1 MDLSLRDALGGG
13 GGGVQG
19 GAPGEALLKRDF
31 VASLE
36 KESYDDKVGETVSKS
51 DYRPLLDGKD
61 TKTGPGMMPSMM
73 SSGGRQDPPGQPAF
87 SSDYLSGPMGGMA
100 DQWSLNKTKDSSKR
114 DTFIGFSQSGM
125 GGTMGSSMSP
135 FQTSMSSTF
144 GQTGMNPAMDA
155 QKSSSLFGVESK
167 TTSGS
172 SPFKTSDPFSS
183 GGTGI
188 HSMDHSA
195 APILSPSGSVDD
207 SSATSSN
214 SEPLSPERVGPGGEA
229 GKQQQRRRKKKR
241 KGRDEVYNF
250 LDSQENNISQS
261 DKHGMQDK
269 GRREAEE
276 DEDEEENWEWE
287 IRESGGGGR
296 VKGRKTK
303 SRARLPEEWGAPQ
316 QPVSPTPASI
326 APKWAT
332 GADTGSSDPKAPNSV
347 PSPALP
353 SAPEQIPASFTNCS
367 HVSQVS
373 DLSSRSYEPMCLDD
387 FSVSVKN
394 GQKAN
399 EEKVSAKPGNSISSA
414 ASTVTKNGLTGDV
427 SGSLALMT
435 GDNLSPVSQTFSFL
449 DSVLQTPPG
458 STPDS
463 QTTTPITNTP
473 SLATASLTKSAPLET
488 TIFASQTS
496 SDFNPFKSTSDLPPT
511 STVSTNL
518 SPLTSAETYPATT
531 VGGSTLNIDA
541 KSFIPSATLMSS
553 TATPIISEATP
564 VVKTAAAV
572 STGSTGPASSTTTAT
587 PLSSSATSSKKEAT
601 PTSSSDTPP
610 NSVAVS
616 LSSATP
622 PPSITQ
628 AAPPSLPA
636 HSDHQESSSPQL
648 PPLEV
653 KSDNKD
659 KQEKTCI
666 MSGKTDKI
674 DKFDKK
680 EEQQKD
686 NGPDKNQKSEKI
698 IKNEKIEM
706 MNTEKNNK
714 ANEKAEKVDKPEKTN
729 KDEKK
734 EEEKKPAEKKE
745 DKGGKVTAKSP
756 TGNGSKTL
764 PGADSKCKPDAGSTK
779 PDSAKS
785 RPSTLSTNGEAN
797 SAKRPSPTTALANKK
812 SPVPKATTPTAAKR
826 PPTAAG
832 STKAAKTPEN
842 GEKRAPVPKATP
854 TPRTTASKN
863 GSSATAATKTAA
875 KNDKTENKT
884 GEAKKP
890 KTTPRPR
897 PVSTATPATPAAS
910 TNGEANTTH
919 RRRVITKPP
928 VPKQTPMDKKPAA
941 PRVPRTPR
949 PINAPTP
956 DLKNVRSKIGSID
969 NIKYQPGGGKVSSTP
984 NNKTS
989 DPSTPAAKA
998 RVQIVHKKLDF
1009 SHVTS
1014 RCGSKDN
1021 IKHVPGGGNVQI
1033 LNKKVDVSKVTSKC
1047 GSKDNIKH
1055 KPGGGDVKIE
1065 SHKLNIKAKSKI
1077 GSMDNVGPGNG
1088 QTNGHKEEKTEEK
1101 TSSPPTGTQ
1110 TTGPAATAKATA
1122 PGGVAKENGMKEPTT
1137 SPFGGD
1143 GLREPLS
1150 ADKRITETN

>member
-19 GAPGEALLKRDF
+19 GAPGDALLKRDF

-61 TKTGPGMMPSMM
+61 TKSGPGMMSSMM

-87 SSDYLSGPMGGMA
+87 SSDYLSGPMRGMT
-100 DQWSLNKTKDSSKR
+100 DQWSLNKTKDSSKP
-114 DTFIGFSQSGM
+114 DSFLGFSQPGI
-125 GGTMGSSMSP
+125 GGTMGSSMPP
-135 FQTSMSSTF
+135 FQTSMSTTL
-144 GQTGMNPAMDA
+144 GQTGMSPAMDT
-155 QKSSSLFGVESK
+155 QKSSSHFGVESK
-167 TTSGS
+167 TISNTSGS
-172 SPFKTSDPFSS
+172 SPFKSSDPFSS
-183 GGTGI
+183 GGMGI
-188 HSMDHSA
+188 HSMNHSA

-214 SEPLSPERVGPGGEA
+214 SEPLSPDRAGPGNEA

-241 KGRDEVYNF
+241 KGRDEVYDF
-250 LDSQENNISQS
+250 LDSQENNISR
-261 DKHGMQDK
+261 MQDK
-269 GRREAEE
+269 GRREVEE

-316 QPVSPTPASI
+316 QPVSPTPATV
-326 APKWAT
+326 APKWAA
-332 GADTGSSDPKAPNSV
+332 GADIGSSDPKAPNSI
-347 PSPALP
+347 PSPTLP
-353 SAPEQIPASFTNCS
+353 SAPEQIPTSFTNCS
-367 HVSQVS
+367 HVGQVS

-394 GQKAN
+394 GQKPI
-399 EEKVSAKPGNSISSA
+399 EERMSAKPENHISTA
-414 ASTVTKNGLTGDV
+414 ASTVTKNSLAGDV

-463 QTTTPITNTP
+463 QTTTPITNTA
-473 SLATASLTKSAPLET
+473 SLAPASLTKSTPVET
-488 TIFASQTS
+488 TVPASQAA

-511 STVSTNL
+511 VSTSP
-518 SPLTSAETYPATT
+518 SPLTSAETYPSAAIA
-531 VGGSTLNIDA
+531 GSALNVDA
-541 KSFIPSATLMSS
+541 KPFIPSATLMSC
-553 TATPIISEATP
+553 TATPSNSEATP
-564 VVKTAAAV
+564 VVRTAAVV
-572 STGSTGPASSTTTAT
+572 STGTAGPASSTTSAT
-587 PLSSSATSSKKEAT
+587 PLNSSAASCKKEAT
-601 PTSSSDTPP
+601 PASSSPDTPP
-610 NSVAVS
+610 KCVPVS

-622 PPSITQ
+622 PPPITQ

-659 KQEKTCI
+659 KQEKTDTV
-666 MSGKTDKI
+666 SGKTDKI
-674 DKFDKK
+674 DNFDKK

-686 NGPDKNQKSEKI
+686 YGPDKNQKSEKI
-698 IKNEKIEM
+698 IKNEEKLEK
-706 MNTEKNNK
+706 MNAEKNN
-714 ANEKAEKVDKPEKTN
+714 KAEKVDKPEKTN

-734 EEEKKPAEKKE
+734 EE
-745 DKGGKVTAKSP
+745 KGVKGTAKSP

-764 PGADSKCKPDAGSTK
+764 ASPDSKSKPNAGSTK

-797 SAKRPSPTTALANKK
+797 SAKRPSPTTASANKK

-826 PPTAAG
+826 PPTATSSA
-832 STKAAKTPEN
+832 KAAKTPEN
-842 GEKRAPVPKATP
+842 GEKRPPVPKATP
-854 TPRTTASKN
+854 APRTTASKN
-863 GSSATAATKTAA
+863 GSSATAAGKTAA
-875 KNDKTENKT
+875 NKNDKTESKT
-884 GEAKKP
+884 SEAKKP

-897 PVSTATPATPAAS
+897 PASTAAPATPAAS
-910 TNGEANTTH
+910 TNGESSATH

-928 VPKQTPMDKKPAA
+928 VPKQTPLDKKPAV
-941 PRVPRTPR
+941 PRAPRTPR

-998 RVQIVHKKLDF
+998 RVQI
-1009 SHVTS
+1009 
-1014 RCGSKDN
+1014 
-1021 IKHVPGGGNVQI
+1021 

-1077 GSMDNVGPGNG
+1077 GSVDNVGAGNG
-1088 QTNGHKEEKTEEK
+1088 QTNGQKEEKTEQK
-1101 TSSPPTGTQ
+1101 TSSPPSGTQ
-1110 TTGPAATAKATA
+1110 TTGPGVTAKATA
-1122 PGGVAKENGMKEPTT
+1122 PGGVAKENSMKETTPT
-1137 SPFGGD
+1137 PFGGD

-1150 ADKRITETN
+1150 AEKCITETN

>member
-19 GAPGEALLKRDF
+19 GAPGDALLKRDF

-61 TKTGPGMMPSMM
+61 TKSGPGMMSSMM

-87 SSDYLSGPMGGMA
+87 SSDYLSGPMRGMT
-100 DQWSLNKTKDSSKR
+100 DQWSLNKTKDSSKP
-114 DTFIGFSQSGM
+114 DSFLGFSQPGI
-125 GGTMGSSMSP
+125 GGTMGSSMPP
-135 FQTSMSSTF
+135 FQTSMSTTL
-144 GQTGMNPAMDA
+144 GQTGMSPAMDT
-155 QKSSSLFGVESK
+155 QKSSSHFGVESK
-167 TTSGS
+167 TISNTSGS
-172 SPFKTSDPFSS
+172 SPFKSSDPFSS
-183 GGTGI
+183 GGMGI
-188 HSMDHSA
+188 HSMNHSA

-207 SSATSSN
+207 SSTTSSN
-214 SEPLSPERVGPGGEA
+214 SEPLSPDRAGPGNEA

-241 KGRDEVYNF
+241 KGRDEVYDF
-250 LDSQENNISQS
+250 LDSQENNISR
-261 DKHGMQDK
+261 MQDK
-269 GRREAEE
+269 GRREVEE

-316 QPVSPTPASI
+316 QPVSPTPATV
-326 APKWAT
+326 APKWAA
-332 GADTGSSDPKAPNSV
+332 GADIGSSDPKAPNSI
-347 PSPALP
+347 PSPTLP
-353 SAPEQIPASFTNCS
+353 SAPEQIPTSFTNCS
-367 HVSQVS
+367 HVGQVS

-394 GQKAN
+394 GQKPI
-399 EEKVSAKPGNSISSA
+399 EERMSAKPENHISTA
-414 ASTVTKNGLTGDV
+414 ASTVTKNSLAGDV

-463 QTTTPITNTP
+463 QTTTPITNTA
-473 SLATASLTKSAPLET
+473 SLAPASLTKSTPVET
-488 TIFASQTS
+488 TVPASQAA

-511 STVSTNL
+511 VSTSP
-518 SPLTSAETYPATT
+518 SPLTSAETYPSAAIA
-531 VGGSTLNIDA
+531 GSALNVDA
-541 KSFIPSATLMSS
+541 KPFIPSATLMSC
-553 TATPIISEATP
+553 TATPSNSEATP
-564 VVKTAAAV
+564 VVRTAAVA
-572 STGSTGPASSTTTAT
+572 STGTAGPASSTTAAT
-587 PLSSSATSSKKEAT
+587 PLNSSAASCKKEAT
-601 PTSSSDTPP
+601 PASSSPDTPP
-610 NSVAVS
+610 NCVPVS

-622 PPSITQ
+622 PPPITQ

-659 KQEKTCI
+659 KQEKTDI
-666 MSGKTDKI
+666 VSGKTDKI
-674 DKFDKK
+674 DNFDKK

-686 NGPDKNQKSEKI
+686 YGPDKNQKSEKI
-698 IKNEKIEM
+698 IKNEEKLEK
-706 MNTEKNNK
+706 MNAEKNNK

-734 EEEKKPAEKKE
+734 EE
-745 DKGGKVTAKSP
+745 KGVKGTAKSP

-764 PGADSKCKPDAGSTK
+764 ASPDSKS
-779 PDSAKS
+779 
-785 RPSTLSTNGEAN
+785 
-797 SAKRPSPTTALANKK
+797 
-812 SPVPKATTPTAAKR
+812 
-826 PPTAAG
+826 
-832 STKAAKTPEN
+832 KTPEN
-842 GEKRAPVPKATP
+842 GEKRPPVPKATP
-854 TPRTTASKN
+854 APRTTASKN
-863 GSSATAATKTAA
+863 GSSATAAGKTAA
-875 KNDKTENKT
+875 NKNDKTENKT
-884 GEAKKP
+884 SEAKKP

-897 PVSTATPATPAAS
+897 PASTAAPATPAAS
-910 TNGEANTTH
+910 TNGESSATH

-928 VPKQTPMDKKPAA
+928 VPKQTPLDKKPAV
-941 PRVPRTPR
+941 PRAPRTPR

-956 DLKNVRSKIGSID
+956 DLKNVRSKIGSTD

-1077 GSMDNVGPGNG
+1077 GSVDNVGAGNG
-1088 QTNGHKEEKTEEK
+1088 QTNGQKEEKTEQK
-1101 TSSPPTGTQ
+1101 TSSPPSGTQ
-1110 TTGPAATAKATA
+1110 TTGPGVTAKATA
-1122 PGGVAKENGMKEPTT
+1122 PGGVAKENSMKETTPT
-1137 SPFGGD
+1137 PFGGD

-1150 ADKRITETN
+1150 AEKCITETN